1 MARLF
6 DCKIVHSEGSN
17 SPIEFVLHNVDG
29 MPRWNRALSI
39 NGKATF
45 HLGNVCETCAFFF
58 ERLSE
63 TTNQLEIGELRQGL
77 ENGMTEIT
85 ASVSETLIQLMPK
98 SDYTV
103 VLLKVKPE
111 QAVAGERSDYFASE
125 DREFEEYIVNEGD
138 IELQDPKTDYYRVG
152 GRSEIVM
159 PSSFGTAKGF
169 EFLVP
174 ITSEKELDSHRIDH
188 FVEALSNG
196 GLPTAIA
203 VSVLDVKGP
212 SVNDRTHWCLA
223 HYILDGHHKL
233 AAAAQSGK
241 EITLLAFIAHDHGV
255 SSTQDIE
262 EFLASYPS

>member
-1 MARLF
+1 MARLL
-6 DCKIVHSEGSN
+6 DSKKMHSDGKN
-17 SPIEFVLHNVDG
+17 SPLEFVLQNYDG
-29 MPRWNRALSI
+29 MPRWNRVLSI
-39 NGKATF
+39 NGEETF

-63 TTNQLEIGELRQGL
+63 ANNRFEIGELRQTL

-85 ASVSETLIQLMPK
+85 ASVSETVIQLMPK
-98 SDYTV
+98 SDYNV

-111 QAVAGERSDYFASE
+111 QAVAGETSDYFANE

-152 GRSEIVM
+152 GRREIAM

-174 ITSEKELDSHRIDH
+174 ITSKKELDSDRIDH
-188 FVEALSNG
+188 FIEVLSNET
-196 GLPTAIA
+196 LPTAIA
-203 VSVLDVKGP
+203 VSLLDIKGP

-223 HYILDGHHKL
+223 HYIIDGHHKL
-233 AAAAQSGK
+233 AAAEQSGK
-241 EITLLAFIAHDHGV
+241 EITLLAFV
-255 SSTQDIE
+255 S
-262 EFLASYPS
+262 L